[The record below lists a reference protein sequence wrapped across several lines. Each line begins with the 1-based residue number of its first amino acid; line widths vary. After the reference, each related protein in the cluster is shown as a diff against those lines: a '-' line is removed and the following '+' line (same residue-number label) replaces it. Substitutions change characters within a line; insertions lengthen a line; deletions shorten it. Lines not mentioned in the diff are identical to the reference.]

1 MVTGFRSRHAG
12 LVRDRVMPIPTTRA
26 ELTDQIQ
33 ASYTKLRAELDE
45 AGPSIAE
52 LPCVDEWSVKD
63 LLAVRTWW
71 TEHVIDW
78 VEAGRRGEVP
88 TTPAPGYRWNQTPK
102 LNAMV
107 VSESRSISYR
117 SIRARL
123 ERGYQRVLDTI
134 DSLDDTE
141 LLEVGIFP
149 WAGKYPVSRWISI
162 NTTRQYLTARTY
174 IRRAIRQN
182 RG

>member
-1 MVTGFRSRHAG
+1 
-12 LVRDRVMPIPTTRA
+12 MPIPKTRA
-26 ELTDQIQ
+26 ELTSQIST
-33 ASYTKLRAELDE
+33 SYAKLRTELDA
-45 AGPSIAE
+45 AGSSIAE
-52 LPCVDEWSVKD
+52 LPCVEDWSVKD

-78 VEAGRRGEVP
+78 VEAGKRGEIP
-88 TTPAPGYRWNQTPK
+88 NTPASGYRWTETPR
-102 LNAMV
+102 LNADV
-107 VSESRSISYR
+107 VVEKRRTSYR

-123 ERGYQRVLDTI
+123 ENAYQRVMDTI

-149 WAGKYPVSRWISI
+149 WAGKYPISRWISI
-162 NTTRQYLTARTY
+162 NTTRQYLTARSF
-174 IRRAIRQN
+174 IRRAIREN

>member
-1 MVTGFRSRHAG
+1 
-12 LVRDRVMPIPTTRA
+12 LPLDRYESMPIPKTRA
-26 ELTDQIQ
+26 ELTSQTRS
-33 ASYTKLRAELDE
+33 SYAKLRTELDA
-45 AGPSIAE
+45 AGSSIAE

-63 LLAVRTWW
+63 LLAVRAWW

-78 VEAGRRGEVP
+78 VEAGKRGEMP
-88 TTPAPGYRWNQTPK
+88 TTPAPGYRWNETPR
-102 LNAMV
+102 LNSDV
-107 VSESRSISYR
+107 VIENRRRSYH

-123 ERGYQRVLDTI
+123 EQGYQRAMNTI

-141 LLEVGIFP
+141 LLDVGVFP
-149 WAGKYPVSRWISI
+149 WAGNYPISRWISI

-174 IRRAIRQN
+174 IRRAIREN

>member
-1 MVTGFRSRHAG
+1 
-12 LVRDRVMPIPTTRA
+12 MPIPKTRD
-26 ELTDQIQ
+26 ELTNQIQ
-33 ASYTKLRAELDE
+33 SSYTKLRADLDA

-52 LPCVDEWSVKD
+52 VPCVDGWSVKD

-78 VEAGRRGEVP
+78 VEAGIRGEKPV
-88 TTPAPGYRWNQTPK
+88 TPAPGYLWNETPR
-102 LNAMV
+102 LNNDV
-107 VSESRSISYR
+107 VIESGRISYR

-123 ERGYQRVLDTI
+123 EQGYQRVMDTI

-141 LLEVGIFP
+141 LLEAGVFP
-149 WAGKYPVSRWISI
+149 WAGKYPIARWISI

-174 IRRAIRQN
+174 VRRAIRDLL
-182 RG
+182 